1 MFIDSLGNL
10 SVLRTFRVLRALKTV
25 AIVPGIK
32 ISHFKCTRIN
42 ILKLINSQLRAENN
56 CRFSITI
63 SFTSKRRY
71 YFNFFHTKRV
81 CIVGPSTLYGRIE
94 EKMRLEWTK

>member
-1 MFIDSLGNL
+1 MLVKMAEALGRISLAGREL
-10 SVLRTFRVLRALKTV
+10 TRLAGY
-25 AIVPGIK
+25 IV
-32 ISHFKCTRIN
+32 RIN